1 MPRLVLAVLFVFSL
15 HGLVYAQVPER
26 RKDQNPTQPAHLL
39 VPLPYSKPGIGE
51 GFILLCTMSNIAE
64 TTADITGL
72 LITGDAGGMILNG
85 SELPVYSDL
94 LFLDFFYQDINR
106 AAINNYDK
114 RGIGNTGKNDFT
126 ILDIGLA
133 RALNLELNLTFFERR
148 LNFYYVY
155 NYSKFQIDAIRDNN
169 GTLVTQ
175 LDESFSGSESADQI
189 RMSLDLTDDYLD
201 PRRGFRFDV
210 IFSDNESKNS
220 NDPAY
225 YVLDFNLLG
234 YLPVGRASTV
244 VLNYYQSDAYVRRQ
258 GNTNP
263 ASIRDEL
270 GLNCDAA
277 DTACLSSEQEI
288 VDGFVN
294 ARRNGTSTPL
304 GGEQRLRSYPDSRFQ
319 GAHMAFIGIEF
330 RWNITVE
337 ATPFDYFIWKD
348 VRTGYQIAFFTEL
361 GTVSETGS
369 QLWKETRDST
379 GIGFRLIAAS
389 GAVYR
394 ADIATGKE
402 GTEFTVIFEYPWE

>member
-1 MPRLVLAVLFVFSL
+1 MRYLTLVALSIFFLK
-15 HGLVYAQVPER
+15 GLVYGQVPER

-51 GFILLCTMSNIAE
+51 GITVLGTMSNIAK

-72 LITGDAGGMILNG
+72 LITGDAEGLIFNG

-94 LFLDFFYQDINR
+94 LFLNIYYQDINR
-106 AAINNYDK
+106 AAVNNYAK
-114 RGIGNTGKNDFT
+114 RGIGNTSKNDFT

-133 RALNLELNLTFFERR
+133 RVVNLELNLSFFERR

-155 NYSKFQIDAIRDNN
+155 NYSKFQVDAIRDNK
-169 GTLVTQ
+169 GALVTR
-175 LDESFSGSESADQI
+175 LDEPFSGSDTADQI
-189 RMSLDLTDDYLD
+189 RMSFDLTDDYLD
-201 PRRGFRFDV
+201 PRKGFRFDA
-210 IFSDNESKNS
+210 IFSDNDNKNS
-220 NDPAY
+220 NEAEF

-234 YLPVGRASTV
+234 YLPVGKVNTV
-244 VLNYYQSDAYVRRQ
+244 VLNYYQSDAHVRRQ

-263 ASIRDEL
+263 ASIREEL

-277 DTACLSSEQEI
+277 DTGCLRSEQEI
-288 VDGFVN
+288 VDSFIN
-294 ARRNGTSTPL
+294 ARKNGTSTFL
-304 GGEQRLRSYPDSRFQ
+304 GGEQRLRSYPESRFQ
-319 GAHMAFIGIEF
+319 GAHMAFIGVEF

-348 VRTGYQIAFFTEL
+348 VRTGYQIAFFAEL
-361 GTVSETGS
+361 GTISETGS

-402 GTEFTVIFEYPWE
+402 GVEFTVIFEYPWE